1 MRVILNFSLNF
12 LVLSISF
19 ESTVNGLAI
28 YVLCYMNGQLDF
40 L

>member
-12 LVLSISF
+12 FVLSISF
-19 ESTVNGLAI
+19 ESAVNGLAI
-28 YVLCYMNGQLDF
+28 YVLRYMNGQLDF

>member
-12 LVLSISF
+12 FVLSILF

>member
-1 MRVILNFSLNF
+1 MRVILKFSLNF
-12 LVLSISF
+12 FVLSISF